1 MTGEWKKLHNEELND
16 LYCSLNIV
24 RLFKSTSMRWAEHVA
39 RMERGEAYTGFWW
52 GNLKVKN
59 YLEDPGVDGR
69 IIFRRILRKWNV
81 GAQTGSSWLRIGT
94 GGGHL

>member
-16 LYCSLNIV
+16 LYCSPNIF
-24 RLFKSTSMRWAEHVA
+24 RLSKSTRMRWAEHVA
-39 RMERGEAYTGFWW
+39 RMGRGEAYTGFWC

-59 YLEDPGVDGR
+59 CLEDPGVDGR
-69 IIFRRILRKWNV
+69 IIFRRIFRKWNV

-94 GGGHL
+94 VGGHL